1 MAFEK
6 YLVIRTS
13 GALEWVDL
21 ERAPREGPV
30 YNGTEALSNSDIRKI
45 VDCSCLDQVHTTVPG
60 VVMMVDDNGKLLPRP
75 KAHNELASRLYAGWE
90 PLRIDD
96 IRGTVVLFALRPCNE
111 IGELDLYPLSPAQ
124 LAAVAIKMRHDI
136 PYPFP

>member
-1 MAFEK
+1 MATEK

-30 YNGTEALSNSDIRKI
+30 YNGDESLSNADIRK
-45 VDCSCLDQVHTTVPG
+45 VVGCEWLEQVTTTVPG
-60 VVMMVDDNGKLLPRP
+60 VVMMIDEVGKLLPRP
-75 KAHNELASRLYAGWE
+75 KAHNELASRLYHGWE

-96 IRGTVVLFALRPCNE
+96 IRGTAVLFALRPCNE
-111 IGELDLYPLSPAQ
+111 LGELDLYPLSPAQ
-124 LAAVAIKMRHDI
+124 LAAVAVKMRCDI
-136 PYPFP
+136 SYPFL